1 VHSSYSV
8 VWGQC
13 SEAMQ
18 GKNIKSEKLYDSMH
32 EEDDTLKLIKMNKG
46 IAYKFES

>member
-1 VHSSYSV
+1 
-8 VWGQC
+8 
-13 SEAMQ
+13 MQ